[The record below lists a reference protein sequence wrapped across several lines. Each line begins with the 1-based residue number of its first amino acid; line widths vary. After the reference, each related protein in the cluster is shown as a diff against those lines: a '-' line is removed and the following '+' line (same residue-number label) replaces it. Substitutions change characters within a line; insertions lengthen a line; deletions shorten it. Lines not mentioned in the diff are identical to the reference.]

1 MTRDDADRFQ
11 AGFADPPAAEYGNVP
26 FWWWDG
32 DELSAARITD
42 QLERLA
48 ERGVEAVCFEQKY
61 PHGPPE
67 GPQVPYFS
75 EEWWEYMEHTVAE
88 CDRLGMNLWIH
99 DLTYHHSPPAWKR
112 YWQTRAEEATDDVPE
127 LQGHVLDRVTADVA
141 AGGTATLDLPAE
153 FTPFSVAAY
162 PRTDGALD
170 LDDGVDLAVV
180 DGAVTWTAPEADG
193 EDPAAPEVDSQD
205 PVAPEVDSQDPAAA
219 VDADEWH
226 VAAVGYRPEG
236 LRRTSPDLIEW
247 IIENHYEE
255 YERRV
260 GEAFGDALVGTFQ
273 DELFQL
279 QGSIPCDGALLDR
292 YRAEWGEDLAD
303 RAVALYEDCG
313 PGTAAVRARF
323 WDVVVTAL
331 EENWFRPLYEWHDRR
346 GLRLAH
352 DNWGRNDLAEHATEY
367 GDYVRTMR
375 WYHEPGY
382 DDGGEFEGV
391 GTRNFFDAKLAA
403 SIAANYGRDR
413 VWGELFHTTGWG
425 FPPDLHYAGIAE
437 NACYGLD
444 HYNKHGCY
452 YATLGGWYEH
462 APPDTH
468 FRQPYWEQLDAFN
481 DAVTRLMYACSRGD
495 RVVDAVVLYP
505 ITSLH
510 GLRPAG
516 ADPEPDVPGGNYLP
530 EFPDL
535 VAEIDERTREIAE
548 RFYDDVADLLFVDHE
563 TVRDGSVADGQFRFA
578 GGTADGT
585 TEFGPRRDL
594 TAYAGGNA
602 LIAEALLTLAAYT
615 DDETAREY
623 ATRVLE
629 ELEAEYVASD
639 GTVAHV
645 NSGDPRLLL
654 EDHAR
659 VVAAFTRAR
668 QVLGPNALAT
678 ERAPTEVAQVVADR
692 ATDELQ
698 EPDGAF
704 RDGPEEGVGLL
715 DEPLRPLDGG
725 VEMAEAL
732 LDLSAVLAAERTDSR
747 SEDDA
752 NPTRYVDAA
761 HAGIAA
767 FAGAWDRIG
776 IQVAGYGSVAARLT
790 RSDLVVTVGGSA
802 GSDLHRA
809 ALRVADHE
817 AVVVPDA
824 PDVADGVAVAS
835 RGDERREATTPDEL
849 MASVAAL
856 TSGE

>member
-1 MTRDDADRFQ
+1 MTDDRTHVEWREWGPAPFEEARATDRPVLLALTATWCDSCHEMDAETYGEPRIAANVNDGFVPVRVDVDRHPRVRERYNMGGFPSTVFCTPSGKVITGATYLAPDGMRQVLDSVRDVWTDRGEDAGRIPRALAGEPTPAGPVDERIESHLAGQLDEKWDPRFAGWGTDAKFPLPRTIEFALKRAREKGIETLGVIGESLYDADEGGFYRYAEGRDWTDPHTEKVLDANAALVRAFANGYLYTGDESLLDPAFGTQQFLIDHLWNGAAFGGSVAPAEDADDDAD
-11 AGFADPPAAEYGNVP
+11 GESNGN
-26 FWWWDG
+26 
-32 DELSAARITD
+32 
-42 QLERLA
+42 
-48 ERGVEAVCFEQKY
+48 
-61 PHGPPE
+61 
-67 GPQVPYFS
+67 
-75 EEWWEYMEHTVAE
+75 
-88 CDRLGMNLWIH
+88 
-99 DLTYHHSPPAWKR
+99 
-112 YWQTRAEEATDDVPE
+112 
-127 LQGHVLDRVTADVA
+127 
-141 AGGTATLDLPAE
+141 GG
-153 FTPFSVAAY
+153 
-162 PRTDGALD
+162 
-170 LDDGVDLAVV
+170 
-180 DGAVTWTAPEADG
+180 
-193 EDPAAPEVDSQD
+193 
-205 PVAPEVDSQDPAAA
+205 
-219 VDADEWH
+219 
-226 VAAVGYRPEG
+226 
-236 LRRTSPDLIEW
+236 I
-247 IIENHYEE
+247 
-255 YERRV
+255 
-260 GEAFGDALVGTFQ
+260 
-273 DELFQL
+273 
-279 QGSIPCDGALLDR
+279 
-292 YRAEWGEDLAD
+292 
-303 RAVALYEDCG
+303 
-313 PGTAAVRARF
+313 
-323 WDVVVTAL
+323 
-331 EENWFRPLYEWHDRR
+331 
-346 GLRLAH
+346 
-352 DNWGRNDLAEHATEY
+352 
-367 GDYVRTMR
+367 
-375 WYHEPGY
+375 
-382 DDGGEFEGV
+382 
-391 GTRNFFDAKLAA
+391 
-403 SIAANYGRDR
+403 
-413 VWGELFHTTGWG
+413 
-425 FPPDLHYAGIAE
+425 
-437 NACYGLD
+437 
-444 HYNKHGCY
+444 
-452 YATLGGWYEH
+452 
-462 APPDTH
+462 
-468 FRQPYWEQLDAFN
+468 
-481 DAVTRLMYACSRGD
+481 
-495 RVVDAVVLYP
+495 
-505 ITSLH
+505 
-510 GLRPAG
+510 
-516 ADPEPDVPGGNYLP
+516 
-530 EFPDL
+530 
-535 VAEIDERTREIAE
+535 
-548 RFYDDVADLLFVDHE
+548 
-563 TVRDGSVADGQFRFA
+563 A

-692 ATDELQ
+692 AIDELQ

-752 NPTRYVDAA
+752 NPRRYVDAA

-790 RSDLVVTVGGSA
+790 RSDLVVSVGGSA